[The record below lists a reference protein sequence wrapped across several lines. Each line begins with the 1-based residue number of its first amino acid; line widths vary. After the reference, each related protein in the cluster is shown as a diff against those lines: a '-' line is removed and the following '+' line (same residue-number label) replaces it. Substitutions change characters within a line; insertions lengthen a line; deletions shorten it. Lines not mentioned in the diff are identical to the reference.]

1 METTKIILCIL
12 QDKGSFS
19 RLLVAGFSR
28 TNAKLSFFQMNSMR
42 KRGAF
47 AVAFAHMLTIVQ
59 ETSTYVCL
67 S

>member
-1 METTKIILCIL
+1 MISCIL

-47 AVAFAHMLTIVQ
+47 VVVYAPVLTVIH
-59 ETSTYVCL
+59 EIFTCVCL